1 MAEWSNAADSKSVVP
16 IGYRGFESLSL
27 RHFLLPEMNAPEA
40 PQLQVQFDPSAARF
54 GASRSQKRLEDDRL
68 LVGKGRYSA
77 DLEFANLAWLVVVR
91 SPHAHAKIASID
103 LNECRKAPGVLAAWT
118 MADLRAD
125 KVGHIPFPPLFKR
138 ADGSPMAAPPRT
150 PLAEG
155 RIHFAGQAVAAVVAA
170 TREQAIDAAE
180 LVQADYED
188 LPCVVDARAAV
199 EAGAPQVWPEATG
212 NVAAEASYGK
222 REEVDKA
229 FKAAAHVTT
238 LELHNQR
245 LIAMALEPRC
255 SIGVHEGG
263 RTTLYTQNQTPTG
276 TRELLGAV
284 FGAKPADFRVVVGD
298 IGGGFGMKTG
308 LTPEDALVCYAA
320 RKLGRP
326 VKWLAER
333 GEDFLAAHMGRDQH
347 SRARAAFD
355 GDGRLLALEVD
366 TLGNIGAV
374 PVGSSAIIPLV
385 LGPKIQTS
393 VYHVPAVHYRV
404 RAVLTHTMATGAY
417 RGAGRPEAN
426 YLMERLMD
434 KAARELELD
443 PADLRRRNFIKPEQF
458 PYRTHLGEMYDVGD
472 FPAVLDKLLLHADW
486 QGFPGRQEE
495 SRKRGKLRGR
505 GLAAY
510 LEWTGALP
518 TETVDIEVDAEGYV
532 TVFSDTQAMGQG
544 LETTYAQL
552 VTEAL
557 SVPIEKIRIVQGDT
571 DRANGVGSVGSR
583 SAFVGGSAVVA
594 AGREVIVKGKQL
606 AADAREAAPADIEF
620 RDGGFRIKGTDR
632 AIGFAELA
640 SRQPARVIR
649 VSATQTPSTPSWP
662 NGAQAC
668 EVEVDPDTGEVTIVS
683 LASCDDIGRI
693 INRTIVEG
701 QIHGGIAQGVG
712 QALCE
717 QAVYDGASG
726 QLLTGSLMDY
736 CVPRAD
742 QFPPMRAEFD
752 ESLPCKTNLLGVKGC
767 GELGTIGAVP
777 AVVNAVLDALRID
790 HLEMPLTAEK
800 VWRALQRR

>member
-1 MAEWSNAADSKSVVP
+1 
-16 IGYRGFESLSL
+16 
-27 RHFLLPEMNAPEA
+27 MNAPES

-68 LVGKGRYSA
+68 LVGKGRFSA
-77 DLEFANLAWLVVVR
+77 DLEFPNLAWLVLVR
-91 SPHAHAKIASID
+91 SPHAHARVASID
-103 LNECRKAPGVLAAWT
+103 VSQARSSPGVLAVWT

-150 PLAEG
+150 PLAESEVY
-155 RIHFAGQAVAAVVAA
+155 FAGQAVAAVVAA
-170 TREQAIDAAE
+170 TREQAMDAAE
-180 LVQADYED
+180 LVEADYED
-188 LPCVVDARAAV
+188 LPCVVDARAAL
-199 EAGAPQVWPEATG
+199 EAGAPQVWPEAAG
-212 NVAAEASYGK
+212 NVAAEASYGDKK
-222 REEVDKA
+222 RVQDCFA
-229 FKAAAHVTT
+229 SAAHVTS

-255 SIGVHEGG
+255 SIGVHEAG

-276 TRELLGAV
+276 ARELLGAV

-347 SRARAAFD
+347 FRARLAFD
-355 GDGRLLALEVD
+355 RDGRILALETDV
-366 TLGNIGAV
+366 LGNIGAV

-434 KAARELELD
+434 KAARELRLD
-443 PADLRRRNFIKPEQF
+443 PAELRRRNFIRPEQF
-458 PYRTHLGEMYDVGD
+458 PYRTHLGEIYDVGG
-472 FPAVLDKLLLHADW
+472 FSAILDKLLLQADW
-486 QGFPGRQEE
+486 NGFPARREE

-505 GLAAY
+505 GLSAY

-518 TETVDIEVDAEGYV
+518 TETVDIEVDAEGNV
-532 TVFSDTQAMGQG
+532 TVFSGTQAMGQG
-544 LETTYAQL
+544 LETTYTQL
-552 VTEAL
+552 VTEIL
-557 SVPIEKIRIVQGDT
+557 GIKPNHIRIVQGDT

-606 AADAREAAPADIEF
+606 AADALEAAPNDIEF
-620 RDGGFRIKGTDR
+620 RDGRFRIAGTDR

-668 EVEVDPDTGEVTIVS
+668 EVEVDPDTGEVEIVS
-683 LASCDDIGRI
+683 IASCDDIGRI

-717 QAVYDGASG
+717 QAVYDGTSG